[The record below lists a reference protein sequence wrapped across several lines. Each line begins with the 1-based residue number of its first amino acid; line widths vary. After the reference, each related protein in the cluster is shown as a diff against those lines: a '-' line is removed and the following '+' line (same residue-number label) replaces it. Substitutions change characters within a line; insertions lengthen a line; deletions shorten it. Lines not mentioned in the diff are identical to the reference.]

1 MFEKIRPT
9 VLSRKMAPVLASF
22 MGRVT
27 DKTESV
33 VTLHPVAEGL
43 MERLQK
49 NLQTEQVRDL
59 AWCTD
64 EVYDGFKGLF
74 ELDELN
80 RERLFQ
86 ALCLK
91 PQESILLLV
100 SLLEVQNSEYEDIRA
115 LQPEAADFLKSFQEW
130 VIEHPQLTT
139 GALFRNVLSKIST
152 SSEKTH
158 KERLADEVE
167 PYQFF
172 LPIESARATA
182 RINSAFLRPALGEA
196 LVANFPGLESFNKHE
211 TALVLG
217 FATLL
222 DDFQLSRFKNFL
234 RNKPQNNTWTEA
246 LSLAI
251 SNNDKIDLVLSVLV
265 KGSLGSQSD
274 EPGFVETMGGKL
286 KELPKPSDGYEA
298 SEELTGVNLWER
310 NAFVLRRLERVAESA
325 LKAKDLE
332 TAVEPLESKRFDRD
346 VSMLVAVARSVA
358 GGTAKSFEWHTP
370 ETDVDVFNGGKLVEL
385 GKFGGMRFLQE
396 SLFGEQEWKMINDSF
411 EASYRDYPK
420 WKEVLRQNLALDL
433 NNPAAKFYFIKH
445 KGRPIAVR
453 KVVDLGD
460 NNYHVGTFYVN
471 EVYQGIGST
480 LEQWTLQ
487 DLPNDA
493 KILGTVSPLN
503 KALEGYTER
512 GRVVTKVLKESA
524 GDIESED
531 LLQVQTVG
539 KSVYESSAFSREEV
553 LTRGDSVLAVEWIK
567 RLKKELGDCK
577 VVTRVCFEDNR
588 VYFVTEA
595 LASGNGTS
603 ELAALAA

>member
-33 VTLHPVAEGL
+33 
-43 MERLQK
+43 
-49 NLQTEQVRDL
+49 
-59 AWCTD
+59 
-64 EVYDGFKGLF
+64 
-74 ELDELN
+74 
-80 RERLFQ
+80 ERLFQ

-433 NNPAAKFYFIKH
+433 NNPAAKFY
-445 KGRPIAVR
+445 
-453 KVVDLGD
+453 
-460 NNYHVGTFYVN
+460 
-471 EVYQGIGST
+471 
-480 LEQWTLQ
+480 
-487 DLPNDA
+487 
-493 KILGTVSPLN
+493 
-503 KALEGYTER
+503 
-512 GRVVTKVLKESA
+512 LKESA